1 MAVKHVLPSLSL
13 LYAFDIMYRCTGM
26 YNAYCMVSQVYS
38 FPVIFQVDDK
48 TDFVP
53 STELSIEDLMKQM
66 QSL

>member
-1 MAVKHVLPSLSL
+1 MHIVW
-13 LYAFDIMYRCTGM
+13 Y
-26 YNAYCMVSQVYS
+26 QVYS